1 MDKSQEQEIIKG
13 CRKMKA
19 KSQEM
24 LYKHF
29 YGYAMSISL
38 RYSYSKDEALEI
50 LNDSF
55 MKVFKNILKYNEN
68 LSFKS
73 WLRRIIINTS
83 IDYYRKNQKHRHT
96 LNIEMA
102 GNEECHLD
110 IIDDLSVNDILKLL
124 NELPN
129 QYRIIFNLY
138 EVEGYSHK
146 EIAEML
152 EIPES
157 TSRTNLARAKKKLR
171 VLFHQNF
178 DYEIEYERAV

>member
-1 MDKSQEQEIIKG
+1 MDKSLEKEIIKG
-13 CRKMKA
+13 CRKKKS

-29 YGYAMSISL
+29 YGYAMSICL

-55 MKVFKNILKYNEN
+55 MKVFNNIQKYNEN

-102 GNEECHLD
+102 RNEEYHLD
-110 IIDDLSVNDILKLL
+110 IIDDLSVEDILKLL

-138 EVEGYSHK
+138 EIEGYSHK
-146 EIAEML
+146 EIAKML
-152 EIPES
+152 DIPES

-171 VLFHQNF
+171 ILFHQNF